1 MLTALL
7 LAAASTTTVVVS
19 SDDSYHVPQVERSVL
34 EGRCNDREIKLTE
47 QRGKM
52 TLAVNGEARDISGST
67 FGKSYLGG
75 SYIGRFTIA
84 CRRDSKG
91 FSLNFFGVEV
101 PKDGSPETV
110 AGSLNYDASQAVITG
125 SAITRHEINLYQF
138 NARRNQLWLP

>member
-7 LAAASTTTVVVS
+7 LAATSTTTVIVS

-52 TLAVNGEARDISGST
+52 TLAVNGDARDISGST
-67 FGKSYLGG
+67 FAKSYLSG
-75 SYIGRFTIA
+75 SYLGRFTIA
-84 CRRDSKG
+84 CRRDNKG

-101 PKDGSPETV
+101 PKDGSPVTV
-110 AGSLNYDASQAVITG
+110 AGSINYDTSQALITD
-125 SAITRHEINLYQF
+125 SPITRKEINLYQF

>member
-47 QRGKM
+47 QRGRM
-52 TLAVNGEARDISGST
+52 TLALNGDSRDISAST
-67 FGKSYLGG
+67 FAKSYLSG
-75 SYIGRFTIA
+75 SYLGRFTIA
-84 CRRDSKG
+84 CRRGNKG

-101 PKDGSPETV
+101 PKDGSPVTV
-110 AGSLNYDASQAVITG
+110 AGSIGYDASQAVTTD
-125 SAITRHEINLYQF
+125 SAITRKEINLYQF
-138 NARRNQLWLP
+138 NVRRNQLWLP

>member
-1 MLTALL
+1 MTILGI
-7 LAAASTTTVVVS
+7 VS
-19 SDDSYHVPQVERSVL
+19 SDDSFHVLQVERSVL

-52 TLAVNGEARDISGST
+52 TLTVNGEARDISGST
-67 FGKSYLGG
+67 FGKSYLAG
-75 SYIGRFTIA
+75 SFIGRFTIA

-101 PKDGSPETV
+101 PRDGLPVTV
-110 AGSLNYDASQAVITG
+110 AGSFNYDASQAVITG
-125 SAITRHEINLYQF
+125 SAITRNEVDLYQF